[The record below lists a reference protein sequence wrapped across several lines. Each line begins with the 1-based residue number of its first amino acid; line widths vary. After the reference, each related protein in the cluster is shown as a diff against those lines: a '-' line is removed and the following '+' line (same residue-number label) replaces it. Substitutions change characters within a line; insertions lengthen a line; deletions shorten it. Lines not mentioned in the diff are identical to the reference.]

1 MATFA
6 SDTTPKISDLT
17 HRVALCTMHDI
28 VRSGDTMALVREPVL
43 WMWADVKAQFN
54 MDSFLSRQG
63 YAIKELP
70 DRVTHRIWIRSQAG
84 LDITSAA
91 WVYETFRKSAP
102 RWYKVV
108 GVSETARWLAL
119 ACHLVEKSDLAPQP
133 RGPLSPQPSS
143 VVL

>member
-6 SDTTPKISDLT
+6 SDTTPKISGLT
-17 HRVALCTMHDI
+17 HRIALCTMHDI
-28 VRSGDTMALVREPVL
+28 VRSGDTMELVREPVL
-43 WMWADVKAQFN
+43 WLWADVKAQFN

-84 LDITSAA
+84 LDITAAA
-91 WVYETFRKSAP
+91 WVYETFRKSEP

-108 GVSETARWLAL
+108 GVSETLRWLAL
-119 ACHLVEKSDLAPQP
+119 ATHLVERSDLAAPT
-133 RGPLSPQPSS
+133 RGPLGPQPSA
-143 VVL
+143 VPL